1 MDTSLL
7 KVQLSGAPSIDF
19 FDTSWNSW
27 FDLSAYVQNID
38 FHRGRSKLLDS
49 FTAGTCNI
57 ALDNRDRQFEPNNT
71 DSAFF
76 PNIQIRRGIRIFL
89 DYGTSIQPLFAGY
102 VDGWDFSYDS
112 DGQSIAT
119 IRAFDVIGRIAAA
132 DLGTLKFG
140 KQLSGSRVAGVLQAP
155 GLELDLNESAW
166 YKNDYAIGASNPL
179 LFQTDIIAGEFY
191 TREGTASSS
200 ALNDIYRCALVENA
214 EFFAKASGA
223 LAYRKLDWTNTTDLD
238 VYNKYEWNFCRN
250 TRGTI
255 DALYYTKGTRDS
267 SILTTTGIKS
277 VTGHKATGDPD
288 VPIIIY
294 DDDAAP
300 GIDICRKLY
309 LGFWATASSS
319 TSGNSFT
326 AHLELYN
333 DLGITKTFSQTF
345 DVASSSAWT
354 QCMMDVGEITPGA
367 TGIRF
372 WVTNDAN
379 NVSFFWLSRVGFYYP
394 VSNINF
400 WDGSTTDTA
409 TENYGW
415 DTGTRKANIKKSRH
429 QAGIITFKANNAFDD
444 IYYVYLYADKASST
458 YDIKDSL
465 EITSPTSFTVDN
477 NSTITFTGG
486 YAKIIPYGTSFRS
499 TKTTRDISYNTA
511 EFDDAGNSNPYIN
524 IELSYGTEEFYNQVK
539 VTTDGDTYE
548 QKDTISDH
556 VFTKTGNVT
565 IAQNNQD
572 SIKTYGVFGYNI
584 GDALTSDKQGSLE
597 LAERIL
603 ASHDNPEYRVESV
616 TVRAAALDQIPFGL
630 EIWDLANVTFTPNQV
645 GSTITAEMY
654 VIGIDAEINNE
665 YADVTFRLATKS
677 PIAPPSGLYPVTWIS
692 QSGVY
697 SNVAITSDASHYYTM
712 SMTTSSS
719 PYATYLQ
726 KWNSNDTLVWQK
738 SLGSVST
745 DTTHS
750 LVLDKS
756 DNVFIAGKDLSGA
769 KLIKITSAG
778 AIAWQ
783 KSFTVDGRIWNI
795 DTDDAGNSYVAFVV
809 GNPSSNNKMVINK
822 FNSSGTVVWSKE
834 TTIAA
839 KYQSTSLAVSPSGNY
854 IYVAADVKT
863 YGALHCYSSSGSLLW
878 SKKFNASG
886 FSFGFNCNVKTVD
899 ESGVWLWAT
908 APSVLYSLIAKF
920 DSSGSLIYGYSADVI
935 FNAGFHID
943 ADENLYLAGAA
954 ESSSGGST
962 YMSVYSWT
970 KAGIGRFNF
979 ELDRK
984 YGAPRSGGS
993 RIMYSNSFDVSKY
1006 GFMRS
1011 VGGTKYAD
1019 GSTNAYFPFGTRS
1032 SSIVPSSNPV
1042 NPEYRWYF
1050 NGIECLMTGGMEP
1063 INIFDDVYYTFTTY
1077 SPGNSTSTQ
1086 SISAGSI
1093 SLSTSTLTVH
1103 ASNQKP
1109 VITPW

>member
-1 MDTSLL
+1 
-7 KVQLSGAPSIDF
+7 
-19 FDTSWNSW
+19 
-27 FDLSAYVQNID
+27 
-38 FHRGRSKLLDS
+38 
-49 FTAGTCNI
+49 
-57 ALDNRDRQFEPNNT
+57 
-71 DSAFF
+71 
-76 PNIQIRRGIRIFL
+76 
-89 DYGTSIQPLFAGY
+89 
-102 VDGWDFSYDS
+102 
-112 DGQSIAT
+112 
-119 IRAFDVIGRIAAA
+119 
-132 DLGTLKFG
+132 
-140 KQLSGSRVAGVLQAP
+140 
-155 GLELDLNESAW
+155 
-166 YKNDYAIGASNPL
+166 
-179 LFQTDIIAGEFY
+179 
-191 TREGTASSS
+191 
-200 ALNDIYRCALVENA
+200 
-214 EFFAKASGA
+214 
-223 LAYRKLDWTNTTDLD
+223 
-238 VYNKYEWNFCRN
+238 
-250 TRGTI
+250 
-255 DALYYTKGTRDS
+255 
-267 SILTTTGIKS
+267 
-277 VTGHKATGDPD
+277 
-288 VPIIIY
+288 
-294 DDDAAP
+294 
-300 GIDICRKLY
+300 LY

-354 QCMMDVGEITPGA
+354 ECMMDVGEITPGA
-367 TGIRF
+367 TGVRF

-379 NVSFFWLSRVGFYYP
+379 NVSYFWLSRVGFYYP
-394 VSNINF
+394 VSNIDF

-415 DTGTRKANIKKSRH
+415 DTGTRKANIKKSR
-429 QAGIITFKANNAFDD
+429 ANSGVITFKANNAFDD

-465 EITSPTSFTVDN
+465 EITSPTSFTVEN
-477 NSTITFTGG
+477 ASTTSFTGG
-486 YAKIIPYGTSFRS
+486 YAKVIPYGTSFRS
-499 TKTTRDISYNTA
+499 TKTTRDISYNTVD
-511 EFDDAGNSNPYIN
+511 FDDAGNSYQYTN

-616 TVRAAALDQIPFGL
+616 TVRSTSLDEIYWGL
-630 EIWDLANVTFTPNQV
+630 EIWDLVNVTFTPNKIGGQ
-645 GSTITAEMY
+645 ITAEMY
-654 VIGIDAEINNE
+654 IIGIDAEIGNE
-665 YADVTFRLATKS
+665 YADITFRLATKS
-677 PIAPPSGLYPVTWIS
+677 PIAPPGQLYPITWIS
-692 QSGVY
+692 QTGVY

-738 SLGSVST
+738 SLGSIST
-745 DTTHS
+745 NTTHS

-783 KSFTVDGRIWNI
+783 KSFTVDGRIYNI

-822 FNSSGTVVWSKE
+822 FDSSGTVVWSKE

-839 KYQSTSLAVSPSGNY
+839 KYGSTSIAVSPSGAY
-854 IYVAADVKT
+854 IYVASDVTT
-863 YGALHCYSSSGSLLW
+863 YGAIHCYSSSGSLLW

-886 FSFGFNCNVKTVD
+886 FSFGFSCNVKTVD
-899 ESGVWLWAT
+899 ETGVWLWAT
-908 APSVLYSLIAKF
+908 APSVTYSMLTKLDTTGAIVYKYAADTTYRVGLSI
-920 DSSGSLIYGYSADVI
+920 DS
-935 FNAGFHID
+935 
-943 ADENLYLAGAA
+943 DENLYLAALA
-954 ESSSGGST
+954 ESSSGNFIN
-962 YMSVYSWT
+962 VDSW
-970 KAGIGRFNF
+970 KKDGVARYNYD
-979 ELDRK
+979 LLRY
-984 YGAPRSGGS
+984 YGAPLSGTT
-993 RIMYSNSFDVSKY
+993 RVMYSNSFDVTKY

-1011 VGGTKYAD
+1011 VGSTKYAD
-1019 GSTNAYFPFGTRS
+1019 ASSNSYFPFGVRS
-1032 SSIVPSSNPV
+1032 PSNTPASDPSS
-1042 NPEYRWYF
+1042 PEYRWYF
-1050 NGIECLMTGGMEP
+1050 NSTEALKTGGGTGTDLGSAS
-1063 INIFDDVYYTFTTY
+1063 IYSFTSY

-1103 ASNQKP
+1103 VSNQKP
-1109 VITPW
+1109 TITA